1 MRVTVFGAT
10 GKTGALVQQE
20 CLRHGWI
27 VQAFARDTS
36 KISSR
41 PALEVVEG
49 DARSPEAVGRG
60 IAGADAVLCCLGM
73 NNIAVPATDFSE
85 SVGHIV
91 RAMELAPN
99 RRLLAIA
106 WTGVLAHPTGGYR
119 NKEGIPQYL
128 IHVSAE
134 HVRNYETLRDSSLD
148 WTLMCPAFLKDDIPV
163 GRGRFE
169 FEGLPPGSN
178 ETGYADL
185 AHTMVQL
192 IAVTGSYRKRVGIVS
207 DR

>member
-1 MRVTVFGAT
+1 M
-10 GKTGALVQQE
+10 
-20 CLRHGWI
+20 
-27 VQAFARDTS
+27 
-36 KISSR
+36 
-41 PALEVVEG
+41 
-49 DARSPEAVGRG
+49 RG
-60 IAGADAVLCCLGM
+60 IAGADAALCCLGM
-73 NNIAVPATDFSE
+73 NSIAVPATDFSE
-85 SVGHIV
+85 SVTHIV
-91 RAMELAPN
+91 RAMELTPN

-106 WTGVLAHPTGGYR
+106 WAGVLPHPTGGYR
-119 NKEGIPQYL
+119 NKEGVPQYL

-148 WTLMCPAFLKDDIPV
+148 WTLMCPVFLKDDIPV
-163 GRGRFE
+163 GRGRLE

-192 IAVTGSYRKRVGIVS
+192 ISVTASHRKRIGIVS

>member
-1 MRVTVFGAT
+1 M
-10 GKTGALVQQE
+10 
-20 CLRHGWI
+20 
-27 VQAFARDTS
+27 
-36 KISSR
+36 
-41 PALEVVEG
+41 
-49 DARSPEAVGRG
+49 
-60 IAGADAVLCCLGM
+60 DAVLCCLGM

-85 SVGHIV
+85 SVRHIV

-106 WTGVLAHPTGGYR
+106 WAGVLPHLTGGYR
-119 NKEGIPQYL
+119 NKEGLPQYL

-169 FEGLPPGSN
+169 FEGLPQGSN
-178 ETGYADL
+178 ETGYGDL
-185 AHTMVQL
+185 AHTIVEL
-192 IAVTGSYRKRVGIVS
+192 ISVSASHRKRVGIVS